1 MNELAAVIPFRAKAG
16 SGEEV
21 ARLIASVL
29 PHVEDEVGTTTWLV
43 LRSEADPDLIFLV
56 DLFAD
61 PESRNAHMSGQAAK
75 LILASVPPLLAESP
89 SIHPATIVARKPASG
104 RGDR

>member
-29 PHVEDEVGTTTWLV
+29 PHVEDEAGTTTWLV

-89 SIHPATIVARKPASG
+89 SIHPATIVARKPSSG

>member
-1 MNELAAVIPFRAKAG
+1 MNELATVIPFRARTG

-21 ARLIASVL
+21 ARLIADTL
-29 PHVEDEVGTTTWLV
+29 PHVETEAGTTTWLV

-61 PESRNAHMSGQAAK
+61 PESRDAHMSGQAAK
-75 LILASVPPLLAESP
+75 LILASVPPLLAEPP
-89 SIHPATIVARKPASG
+89 SIHPATVVARKLASAKG
-104 RGDR
+104 KM

>member
-21 ARLIASVL
+21 ARLIASAL

-56 DLFAD
+56 DLFAN

>member
-29 PHVEDEVGTTTWLV
+29 PHVEDEAGTTTWLV

-56 DLFAD
+56 DLFAN